1 MAVSLTVEDTMRK
14 MHKRQIEEFI
24 KLLEQAHLEIK
35 KVVNAQEYA
44 VAMDLLGQ
52 CQEGAIGIGN
62 LIEKE
67 EGEGFIT
74 IPYVASYCELT

>member
-1 MAVSLTVEDTMRK
+1 MRK
-14 MHKRQIEEFI
+14 MYKRQIEDFI

-35 KVVNAQEYA
+35 KAVNEQKYA
-44 VAMDLLGQ
+44 VAMELLSQ

-67 EGEGFIT
+67 EGGRLR
-74 IPYVASYCELT
+74 YDSLCGGLL